1 MYFAL
6 VFLLVFVALSALL
19 LLKYANTQLPMMPG
33 MPNQIAG
40 EQNESVKISGWIR
53 KVADLKASAD
63 VLPVNFM
70 YLEINDNYPKEK
82 AKVKKINYELEMPRC
97 TEYSLFCMR
106 RLAASMDIDLNVAK
120 LGDSQNI
127 FIAAPSAAAANSFV
141 STLKEQYNINSKIKA
156 GK

>member
-19 LLKYANTQLPMMPG
+19 LLKYANTQMPMANNLS
-33 MPNQIAG
+33 NQVVSEENKSI
-40 EQNESVKISGWIR
+40 KISGWIR

-82 AKVKKINYELEMPRC
+82 AKPKKINYELEMPRC

-106 RLAASMDIDLNVAK
+106 RLAASMDIELSIAK
-120 LGDSQNI
+120 LGDNQNI

-141 STLKEQYNINSKIKA
+141 SILKEQYNINSKIKA